1 MTNAFAQRL
10 APRRFANCRC
20 ALGPNGSGSAVGRD
34 GDPVVLAEH
43 SSQAILEH
51 ATRFAKSCK
60 IGNPTKGLMQ
70 AIFWI
75 LIRFMADAVGKRSRT
90 KRQAIDRTQIL
101 QQVKTPLGFYVLTL
115 LILEGTLSIVLTCS
129 KLTEEHIWSGF
140 LWMVGMFIGV
150 VVLVTLFVW
159 KKPERLL
166 FEQEQYLPPE
176 LDPSALR
183 DQIEDLIYKN
193 VKPESLQ
200 KH

>member
-1 MTNAFAQRL
+1 
-10 APRRFANCRC
+10 
-20 ALGPNGSGSAVGRD
+20 
-34 GDPVVLAEH
+34 
-43 SSQAILEH
+43 
-51 ATRFAKSCK
+51 
-60 IGNPTKGLMQ
+60 MQ
-70 AIFWI
+70 VIFWI
-75 LIRFMADAVGKRSRT
+75 LIGFMADAVDKRSRT

-140 LWMVGMFIGV
+140 LWMIAMFIGV

-166 FEQEQYLPPE
+166 FEREQYLPPE